1 MRWFRPLV
9 SHRKDKFDDLGWEP
23 PVNLGCI
30 VNSALNDAGPNIFA
44 DAETGETQLF
54 FTRLLNPALDD
65 WEIYQSTLNLDGTW
79 NVPYPVPEF
88 VGPGRDTRT
97 AVRRRDGL
105 EMIISSVRPGTVGSQ
120 DLWASTRATT
130 LDAWSALEN
139 LGAAVNSPAFDGAP
153 ALSWDGTVLLFFSAR
168 PGGFGGNDLYVTTRS
183 KITGK

>member
-1 MRWFRPLV
+1 M
-9 SHRKDKFDDLGWEP
+9 
-23 PVNLGCI
+23 
-30 VNSALNDAGPNIFA
+30 NSALNDAGPNIFA
-44 DAETGETQLF
+44 DADTGETQLF

-65 WEIYQSTLNLDGTW
+65 WEDLPELLSTSTEPGMCRHPDQSLSARVVIRAPHSVDATGW
-79 NVPYPVPEF
+79 
-88 VGPGRDTRT
+88 RS
-97 AVRRRDGL
+97 
-105 EMIISSVRPGTVGSQ
+105 IISSVRPGLGSQ

-139 LGAAVNSPAFDGAP
+139 LGAVVNSPAFDGAP